1 MLRLIRVP
9 LEELF
14 ALRRLR
20 RSRDGCHT
28 TFHSIA
34 EIGVPAAKWP
44 KEERQMIGRMR
55 KERIPVTETPMNILS
70 GVEGDLVMVYLHYL
84 PTLCGP
90 TSPLV
95 LY

>member
-55 KERIPVTETPMNILS
+55 KERIPVRDAHEHIIWR
-70 GVEGDLVMVYLHYL
+70 
-84 PTLCGP
+84 
-90 TSPLV
+90 
-95 LY
+95 